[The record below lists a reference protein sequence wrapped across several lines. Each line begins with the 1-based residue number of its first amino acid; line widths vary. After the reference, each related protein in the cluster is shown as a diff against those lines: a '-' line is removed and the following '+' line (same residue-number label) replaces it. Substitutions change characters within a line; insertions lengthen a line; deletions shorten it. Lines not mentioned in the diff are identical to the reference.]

1 MAAIG
6 GICRGGGKHNF
17 PIVMSPLIILCVGII
32 NEDRIYGTKL
42 VYQLYN
48 KQFDDNAFSSETE
61 GEPQNQKYTNKTDKQ

>member
-1 MAAIG
+1 MRCEHECFQWHTWFFILS
-6 GICRGGGKHNF
+6 H
-17 PIVMSPLIILCVGII
+17 LILCVGII